1 MSFKNGKNFQ
11 NIPLQTVNNAIS
23 WVNKFSHVGIAYFR
37 HNPSASRV
45 VSQNG
50 LCMINQGINKP
61 DSALQAVP
69 CNELLY
75 LNQIFT
81 SFL

>member
-1 MSFKNGKNFQ
+1 MPFKNGKYFRS
-11 NIPLQTVNNAIS
+11 IPLQAVHNAVS
-23 WVNKFSHVGIAYFR
+23 SENKLSHVGIAYFWY
-37 HNPSASRV
+37 NPSASWV
-45 VSQNG
+45 VSQNC

-61 DSALQAVP
+61 NSTLPAIP

-81 SFL
+81 GFP